1 MSAFEAVDFSEEQSG
16 RIRSHI
22 IAARNEEY
30 AELQGQCNKFVLHVE
45 HATATERYTFSE
57 IDELEEE
64 IAKIERWL
72 QDIRTRDLL
81 GSQEYE
87 SSEDAIRKCRLLL
100 QQFIDRAFE
109 HNASS
114 PADVPPAMD

>member
-1 MSAFEAVDFSEEQSG
+1 
-16 RIRSHI
+16 
-22 IAARNEEY
+22 
-30 AELQGQCNKFVLHVE
+30 VE
-45 HATATERYTFSE
+45 HATATDRYTFSE

-81 GSQEYE
+81 GSPEYE